1 MEIHELLDRFELLY
15 PGSTELAD
23 LRRAYIDQDL
33 RSIFKLVNF
42 EDLAGL
48 ILDNNKW
55 KLAPLLNRYVDTEFV
70 NAFKVLHANEIP
82 YDSDCFS
89 RGQLRSK
96 MWLVSELTKLDENLG
111 TVFLCAGWY
120 GTLAVML
127 FESGLT
133 IEKIRSFDIDP
144 GCAPIAELFNKK
156 WVMQDWKFK
165 SSTADIHNINWKS
178 HTYDTLRSNG
188 TVCSLTDYPD
198 TIINTSCEHI
208 ENFRSWFNNIPTG
221 KLIVLQSNNYF
232 EIKEHVNCSA
242 SLEDF
247 SNSCPMTVTLFEGEI
262 DLPKYKRFMKIGYR

>member
-15 PGSTELAD
+15 PNIQELAD

-33 RSIFKLVNF
+33 RSVFKLVDF
-42 EDLAGL
+42 EDLAKL
-48 ILDNNKW
+48 ILDSNMW
-55 KLAPLLNRYVDTEFV
+55 KIGPVLNRYVDTEFI
-70 NAFKVLHANEIP
+70 NAFKILHANEVK
-82 YDSDCFS
+82 YDKDCFS
-89 RGQLRSK
+89 RGQLQSK
-96 MWLVSELTKLDENLG
+96 LWLVNELTKCNEDLG

-127 FESGLT
+127 FESGLK
-133 IEKIRSFDIDP
+133 INKIRSFDLDP
-144 GCAPIAELFNKK
+144 TCAPIAEVFNKK

-165 SSTADIHNINWKS
+165 ASTANIHNIDWKS

-188 TVCSLTDYPD
+188 SICSLTDYPD

-208 ENFRSWFNNIPTG
+208 ENFEAWFKNIPTG

-242 SLEDF
+242 SLENF

-262 DLPKYKRFMKIGYR
+262 DLIKYKRFMKIGYR

>member
-15 PGSTELAD
+15 PSSTELAD

-33 RSIFKLVNF
+33 RSIFKLVDF

-55 KLAPLLNRYVDTEFV
+55 KLAPLLNRYVNTEFV
-70 NAFKVLHANEIP
+70 NAFKILHAKEIP
-82 YDSDCFS
+82 YDGDCFS

-96 MWLVSELTKLDENLG
+96 MWLVSELTKLNENLG

-127 FESGLT
+127 FESGLK

-144 GCAPIAELFNKK
+144 NCAPIAELFNKK

-165 SSTADIHNINWKS
+165 ASTGDIHEINWKS
-178 HTYDTLRSNG
+178 HTHDTLRSNG

>member
-15 PGSTELAD
+15 PSVSELSD

-48 ILDNNKW
+48 ILDNKKW

-70 NAFKVLHANEIP
+70 NAFKILHANEIP

-89 RGQLRSK
+89 RGQLHSK
-96 MWLVSELTKLDENLG
+96 LWLVDELIKTNENLG

-127 FESGLT
+127 FESGLK

-144 GCAPIAELFNKK
+144 GCAPIAEIFNKK

-165 SSTADIHNINWKS
+165 ASTANIHNIDWKS

-188 TVCSLTDYPD
+188 SVCSLTDYPD

-208 ENFRSWFNNIPTG
+208 ENFEEWFKSIPTG

-232 EIKEHVNCSA
+232 EIKEHVNSSA

-247 SNSCPMTVTLFEGEI
+247 SSSCPMTVTVFEGEI
-262 DLPKYKRFMKIGYR
+262 DLFKYKRFMKIGYR

>member
-1 MEIHELLDRFELLY
+1 MEIYELLDRFELLY
-15 PGSTELAD
+15 PDVPELAD
-23 LRRAYIDQDL
+23 LRRAYIDRDL

-48 ILDNNKW
+48 ILEDNTW
-55 KLAPLLNRYVDTEFV
+55 KLWPILSMYTNTQFTSALKSLFV
-70 NAFKVLHANEIP
+70 NNVKFDP
-82 YDSDCFS
+82 DCFS
-89 RGQLRSK
+89 RGQLNSK
-96 MWLVSELTKLDENLG
+96 MWLVDELIKINENLG

-127 FESGLT
+127 FESGLK
-133 IEKIRSFDIDP
+133 IEKIRSFDVDAS
-144 GCAPIAELFNKK
+144 CAPIAEIFNKK

-165 SSTADIHNINWKS
+165 ASTANIHNIDWKS

-188 TVCSLTDYPD
+188 SICSLTDYPD

-208 ENFRSWFNNIPTG
+208 ENFEAWFKNIPTG

-232 EIKEHVNCSA
+232 EIKEHVNCST

-262 DLPKYKRFMKIGYR
+262 DLFKYKRFMKIGYR

>member
-15 PGSTELAD
+15 PSVSELSD

-70 NAFKVLHANEIP
+70 NAFKILHANEIP

-89 RGQLRSK
+89 RGQLHSK
-96 MWLVSELTKLDENLG
+96 LWLVDELIKTNENLG

-127 FESGLT
+127 FESGLK

-144 GCAPIAELFNKK
+144 GCAPIAEIFNKK

-165 SSTADIHNINWKS
+165 ASTANIHNIDWKS

-188 TVCSLTDYPD
+188 SVCSLTDYPD

-208 ENFRSWFNNIPTG
+208 ENFEEWFKSIPTG

-232 EIKEHVNCSA
+232 EIKEHVNSSA

-247 SNSCPMTVTLFEGEI
+247 SSSCPMTVTVFEGEI
-262 DLPKYKRFMKIGYR
+262 DLFKYKRFMKIGYR

>member
-1 MEIHELLDRFELLY
+1 MEIYELLDRFELLY
-15 PGSTELAD
+15 PGVPELAD

-48 ILDNNKW
+48 ILDDNKW
-55 KLAPLLNRYVDTEFV
+55 KLSPLLNRYVDTEFV
-70 NAFKVLHANEIP
+70 SAFKILHANEIP

-89 RGQLRSK
+89 RGQLNSK
-96 MWLVSELTKLDENLG
+96 MWLVNELTKLNENLG

-120 GTLAVML
+120 GTLSVML
-127 FESGLT
+127 FESGLN

-144 GCAPIAELFNKK
+144 GCAPIAEIFNKK

-165 SSTADIHNINWKS
+165 ASTANIHNIDWKS

-188 TVCSLTDYPD
+188 SVCSLTDYPD

-208 ENFRSWFNNIPTG
+208 ENFEAWFKSIPTG

-232 EIKEHVNCSA
+232 EIEEHVNCSA

-262 DLPKYKRFMKIGYR
+262 DLFKYKRFMKIGYR

>member
-15 PGSTELAD
+15 PSVSELSD

-70 NAFKVLHANEIP
+70 NAFKILHANEIP

-89 RGQLRSK
+89 RGQLHSK
-96 MWLVSELTKLDENLG
+96 LWLVDELIKTNENLG

-127 FESGLT
+127 FESGLK

-144 GCAPIAELFNKK
+144 GCAPIAEIFNKK

-165 SSTADIHNINWKS
+165 ASTANIHNIDWKS

-188 TVCSLTDYPD
+188 SVCSLTDYPD

-208 ENFRSWFNNIPTG
+208 ENFEEWFKSIPTG

-232 EIKEHVNCSA
+232 EIKEHVNCST

-247 SNSCPMTVTLFEGEI
+247 SSSCPMTVTVFEGEI
-262 DLPKYKRFMKIGYR
+262 DLFKYKRFMKIGYR